1 MNQPKQIIYPINYF
15 KYFKSFFISP
25 KDHELK
31 LINKLKIKF
40 KIKKNIKFLG
50 RARAGIYLAAKI
62 SLKYSKSNIIL
73 LSPFTIPEVISLVV
87 KAGAKPIFLDNE
99 RNSTNLKISELI
111 QEIKKSPAALV
122 ITHYHINQ
130 KDYEKIH
137 KLCKK
142 FKTILIEDCAIS
154 YTGKSNNSKIGTLSD
169 FSIYSFSTFK
179 FINFFYAGAIAYNK
193 KFSKEIYKE
202 TLNWIKLSPVNYFS
216 KFLATI
222 KFDILTNKYVFN
234 FITIYLLKFL
244 AKRNLDI
251 LDKKKYLSETFKL
264 DKTYFSKPANIALN
278 EIYNKIKNYNVEL
291 RHRQKIARIYFKYL
305 KNITVPKYKSDE
317 LIIKDNA
324 FLHYLI
330 IGNSQSHRNELK
342 KKLLIRGYD
351 VGKFFYRDCSKMK
364 NFKKY
369 ENSNKILNVN
379 NLEKKII
386 TLPTHLRISINYAKN
401 LARNVRELY

>member
-1 MNQPKQIIYPINYF
+1 M
-15 KYFKSFFISP
+15 
-25 KDHELK
+25 
-31 LINKLKIKF
+31 
-40 KIKKNIKFLG
+40 
-50 RARAGIYLAAKI
+50 
-62 SLKYSKSNIIL
+62 
-73 LSPFTIPEVISLVV
+73 
-87 KAGAKPIFLDNE
+87 
-99 RNSTNLKISELI
+99 
-111 QEIKKSPAALV
+111 
-122 ITHYHINQ
+122 
-130 KDYEKIH
+130 
-137 KLCKK
+137 CKK
-142 FKTILIEDCAIS
+142 YKTILIEDCAIS

-264 DKTYFSKPANIALN
+264 DKTYFSKPANIALM
-278 EIYNKIKNYNVEL
+278 EIYNKIKNYNIEL
-291 RHRQKIARIYFKYL
+291 RHRQKIARIYLRYL
-305 KNITVPKYKSDE
+305 KDITIPKYESDK
-317 LIIKDNA
+317 LFIRDNS

-330 IGNSQSHRNELK
+330 IGNSFFHRNELK
-342 KKLLIRGYD
+342 KKLLLNGYD
-351 VGKFFYRDCSKMK
+351 VGGFFYKDCSKII

-369 ENSNKILNVN
+369 KNSNKILNAT

-386 TLPTHLRISINYAKN
+386 TLPTHLRISPSYAKN
-401 LARNVRELY
+401 LAIAVRELY